1 MKPYLFSFT
10 LGVGD
15 EFPIAY
21 MLVYAENEP
30 LALEALK
37 KHYSTK
43 LYNIEYCTI

>member
-21 MLVYAENEP
+21 MLVYAEDEL

-37 KHYSTK
+37 KHYYTK
-43 LYNIEYCTI
+43 IYNIESCTI